1 MSETKR
7 PKVVR
12 LSEIKTNAI
21 RRKRKELAEEVG
33 SLKGAIHDLD
43 STAYV
48 VVLWN
53 RDGTEVAFWNTEA
66 LGVQGP
72 IRGEL
77 AKRVLDRVAMQRDVQ
92 KMLFEE
98 DGET

>member
-1 MSETKR
+1 MSESKR

-21 RRKRKELAEEVG
+21 RRKRKEMAEEVG
-33 SLKGAIHDLD
+33 RLKGAIHDHD
-43 STAYV
+43 SIGYV

-53 RDGTEVAFWNTEA
+53 RDGTEAAYWNTEA

-77 AKRVLDRVAMQRDVQ
+77 AKRVLDRIATTRDVER
-92 KMLFEE
+92 MLYDEE
-98 DGET
+98 GGE